1 MTISSLASSIIIGK
15 IVYGIQAW
23 GGTTL
28 ENRTTKDNKPVGQ
41 NSTKAKILQNASK
54 KHDGDIRLVKLWSTY
69 ESTYTKS
76 SYINS
81 VESKTNINVHPTK
94 PF

>member
-1 MTISSLASSIIIGK
+1 MESK
-15 IVYGIQAW
+15 P
-23 GGTTL
+23 GGNNIREQNETAK
-28 ENRTTKDNKPVGQ
+28 EDQPVGQ
-41 NSTKAKILQNASK
+41 NSIRAKILQNASK

-81 VESKTNINVHPTK
+81 VESKTNFNVYQTK